1 MIDEPKTPKRL
12 CEDCRFSYEPPSSY
26 SLSCRINGGEHC
38 SIANPRGQCT
48 EFEPKRSILRD
59 SPRAAGIV
67 SVGLGAAL
75 VELLHWI
82 GGLL

>member
-1 MIDEPKTPKRL
+1 MATKRL
-12 CEDCRFSYEPPSSY
+12 CQDCRFSFELNYTRY
-26 SLSCRINGGEHC
+26 CRINADVIC
-38 SIANPRGQCT
+38 RIINPNGLCT

-67 SVGLGAAL
+67 AVGLGAAL